1 MRQLVWGKT
10 FLRACKKVVDHNPN
24 LKTAIE
30 RTLRL
35 LAADPFDPRLSNHK
49 LRGKLEGTWASS
61 VGYDVRLVFQFV
73 KSAGKED
80 DIFLIEVGSH
90 EEVY

>member
-1 MRQLVWGKT
+1 MS
-10 FLRACKKVVDHNPN
+10 DHNPN

-35 LAADPFDPRLSNHK
+35 LAADPFDPWLSTHK
-49 LRGKLEGTWASS
+49 LRGKLEGTWVSS

-80 DIFLIEVGSH
+80 DIVTH
-90 EEVY
+90 

>member
-1 MRQLVWGKT
+1 MSIII
-10 FLRACKKVVDHNPN
+10 N
-24 LKTAIE
+24 LKAAIE

-49 LRGKLEGTWASS
+49 HRGKLEGTWACS

-73 KSAGKED
+73 KSAGKDD